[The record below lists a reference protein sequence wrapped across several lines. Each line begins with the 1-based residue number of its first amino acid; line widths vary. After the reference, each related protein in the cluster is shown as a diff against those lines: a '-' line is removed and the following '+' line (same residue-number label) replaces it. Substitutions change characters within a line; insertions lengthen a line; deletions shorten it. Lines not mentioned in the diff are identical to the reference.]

1 MNRYDGATTR
11 KIESMLTVEE
21 ASRLLN
27 VHPNTLRRWSN
38 KGIIKTYRIGSRA
51 DRRFLKNDIDR
62 FLSLVQMKEEAGIR
76 PASSYSLFQIP
87 VT

>member
-11 KIESMLTVEE
+11 KIESMLTVTE

-76 PASSYSLFQIP
+76 LASSYSLFQIP